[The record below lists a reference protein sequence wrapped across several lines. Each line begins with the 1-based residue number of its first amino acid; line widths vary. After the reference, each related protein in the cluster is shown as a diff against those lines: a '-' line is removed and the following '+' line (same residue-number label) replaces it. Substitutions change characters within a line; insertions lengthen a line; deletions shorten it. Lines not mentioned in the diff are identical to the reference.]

1 MYSYVHRKADDAILD
16 TDTLIAGTSASP
28 LLVIVVQLLK
38 GSTPPAW
45 WQGKAG
51 DQRAILLT
59 LVLGPLLL
67 LAAWVLGGFL
77 PGWMTWQDA
86 VRTGLTTALQ
96 ASGLYAVSKRLI
108 TPAPPA
114 LRSAAPEPP
123 AVVAA
128 RAKRG

>member
-1 MYSYVHRKADDAILD
+1 MLD
-16 TDTLIAGTSASP
+16 TDTLAAGTSASP
-28 LLVIVVQLLK
+28 LLVIAVQLIK
-38 GSTPPAW
+38 GSTPAAW
-45 WQGKAG
+45 WAGKQG

-59 LVLGPLLL
+59 LVLGPALLL
-67 LAAWVLGGFL
+67 GAWALGGFL

-114 LRSAAPEPP
+114 PVPAEPP
-123 AVVAA
+123 AAPV
-128 RAKRG
+128 RGTSLTSKQRG